1 MTQTKKN
8 KTQTNLLSPSEVCS
22 CLNIGRNTMY
32 KLLQNGKISA
42 FRIGNRWK
50 IPESS
55 ITKFINEQIHT
66 GKEDF
71 YVR

>member
-1 MTQTKKN
+1 MIITQNN
-8 KTQTNLLSPSEVCS
+8 KSQPKLLSPNEVCS

-32 KLLQNGKISA
+32 RLLQSGKIPA

-55 ITKFINEQIHT
+55 ITKFIDNQIET
-66 GKEDF
+66 RKEF
-71 YVR
+71 PYV